1 MRPNST
7 AHVDLDGAWPQGI
20 LDPWL
25 DLREWGPRLRYCA
38 PAAIMEAF
46 YREIQPRLG
55 AFTLFG
61 SGDFHHLSALWLRN
75 VSGPVTLISFDN
87 HPDWDVRPPAWGC
100 GGWINRALELPHVT
114 RAIVWGCGNFELKW
128 PLRLFGNRRAIAAGR
143 LQVYPWAERVG
154 GHARRHWTT
163 LTPEGWRGEFSR
175 FAATL
180 AGQRV
185 YITVDMDCLRAGEAV
200 TNWESGLFTAA
211 DIAWALDELHAVA
224 EVAGGDVCGAWSA
237 PRHARIVQA
246 LSSRFDHPRL
256 GPVDA
261 AQAARVNERAFRI
274 IWPALT
280 AGHEQY
286 AGADQTY
293 AHP

>member
-1 MRPNST
+1 
-7 AHVDLDGAWPQGI
+7 
-20 LDPWL
+20 
-25 DLREWGPRLRYCA
+25 
-38 PAAIMEAF
+38 
-46 YREIQPRLG
+46 
-55 AFTLFG
+55 
-61 SGDFHHLSALWLRN
+61 
-75 VSGPVTLISFDN
+75 
-87 HPDWDVRPPAWGC
+87 
-100 GGWINRALELPHVT
+100 
-114 RAIVWGCGNFELKW
+114 
-128 PLRLFGNRRAIAAGR
+128 
-143 LQVYPWAERVG
+143 
-154 GHARRHWTT
+154 
-163 LTPEGWRGEFSR
+163 
-175 FAATL
+175 
-180 AGQRV
+180 
-185 YITVDMDCLRAGEAV
+185 MDCLRAGEAV